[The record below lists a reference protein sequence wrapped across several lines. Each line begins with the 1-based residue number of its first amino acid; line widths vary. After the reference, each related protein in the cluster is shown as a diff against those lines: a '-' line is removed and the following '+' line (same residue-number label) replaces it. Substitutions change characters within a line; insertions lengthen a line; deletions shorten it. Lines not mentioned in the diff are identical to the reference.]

1 MISGRKII
9 RGLLDGHVLGAVAFA
24 ALAYL
29 LTVVYA
35 DQRDYEVALSELQS
49 DLQLQA
55 RSRAEALSVYVQ
67 RYKLDTLFLSA
78 TPAVGGIQR
87 AIDNGGV
94 DPKVQ
99 INTQTWLNSLQGTF
113 AEYLKIHP
121 EVRQLRFIG
130 LANNGRELVR
140 VERQEYDVVVVPS
153 KQLQEKA
160 SADYFAKGVKR
171 TEGEV
176 AVSRVTLN
184 RERGEIEVP
193 HVPTMRLMT
202 PIHSPT
208 GGVFGLVVMNI
219 DLEWAFNLL
228 HEKLHPGIRVYLL
241 NMSGEFLLH
250 PDRSRRFGFEFGKSY
265 RWDDAFLEDENRP
278 GLSFRELEDGG
289 VIFAQFQ
296 DVDVDIDQSLR
307 LVVAASSKHL
317 DYMLVGRYRN
327 NRYLFIAILWL
338 TIAVA
343 VVLGRRK
350 RSKDAEARRNAEFA
364 AVFAGSGDAV
374 LSVSRNREIKSWNGA
389 AAELFGYTEAD
400 TGMANVRVDR
410 RVGPPDEEG
419 DALEDVLQG
428 GGARRYNTVIEASD
442 GRTTDVHVTISPL
455 RDNHG
460 EIFGASIICRD
471 ITAELEAKEELK
483 SINDNLEAQV
493 RARTAQLESAGVLQ
507 RAMLQS
513 AGYAIIAAG
522 TDTVVTL
529 FNAAAEKILGYTAE
543 EVVGKFMVRRFCSP
557 EFVESERERLKNIKR
572 DHVDLAELGDKNL
585 ERELETDFIRKDG
598 SRVPVMMKTSML
610 HNDHG
615 EPLGLLCIAID
626 LTERNQAKQE
636 LVEAKAIAEDA
647 SRAKSEFLANMSHEI
662 RTPMNAVLGMLNLLG
677 YTELNPRQLDYVSK
691 ASVSAETLLGII
703 NDILDFSKIEAGKL
717 QLDPHSFGLDD
728 LLREVAV
735 ILSMNVAGKDV
746 EILFNVDPKIPRRV
760 VGDALRIKQILINL
774 AGNAVKFTKEGEV
787 MLSVFVQHAKEDQLI
802 LGFTVRDTGIGMTPE
817 HMQRLFSSFSQ
828 AEAGITRRFGG
839 TGLGLVI
846 CQNLIKMMGG
856 ELEVDSELGKGSTF
870 SFSLALDRAEDEQA
884 LLATAR
890 PPIPNHES
898 VRLLVIDD
906 NANARQ
912 IVVEICESLGWRCEE
927 SASGAEG
934 VQAIEQAEQSYD
946 LVFVDWMMPEMN
958 GWETATAI
966 RSLEDKGVNVPKLV
980 MVTAHAKEVY
990 EQSKSEE
997 FALDGFLMKP
1007 LTGSDIYNV
1016 VAETLSGVQRATPR
1030 QPAQMS
1036 QQQLSG
1042 MRILLVEDNV
1052 TNQQV
1057 ARELLGLEGAE
1068 VSLAENGQEA
1078 LDALGHG
1085 GLLFDAV
1092 LMDLQMP
1099 VMDGLTATRKIRGE
1113 LGLRYLPIIA
1123 MTANAMPAD
1132 RQACL
1137 DAGMNDHIGK
1147 PFDVRELILAL
1158 LKATGRDA
1166 QPALADT
1173 PVAMPPSTSLP
1184 PSPEGFGFKE
1194 AIMRMGNN
1202 SALYAS
1208 QARNFAA
1215 RSKETV
1221 FALEQIFKTG
1231 NQPLLVRELHTV
1243 RGVAS
1248 TLGANALGAAIF
1260 ELENGAKAGL
1270 ELPVLTVM
1278 LDDVKH
1284 HMARAAEVF
1293 IELADALEAG
1303 KADVPEVEHGSEG
1316 VDTEALY
1323 VKLQE
1328 LMGELADSNM
1338 RAIDTFD
1345 ALRAELMQVDVSA
1358 TKTVAEAVANLDF
1371 SSAGDAL
1378 KNIMNGMAQHQS

>member
-1 MISGRKII
+1 MISRKKII

-29 LTVVYA
+29 FTVVYA
-35 DQRDYEVALSELQS
+35 DQRDREVALAELQS

-78 TPAVGGIQR
+78 TPAVAGIQR

-99 INTQTWLNSLQGTF
+99 INTQTWLSSLQGTF
-113 AEYLKIHP
+113 VEYLNIHP
-121 EVRQLRFIG
+121 AVRQLRFIG
-130 LANNGRELVR
+130 VADNGRELVR
-140 VERQEYDVVVVPS
+140 VERQDYDVTVVPDEA
-153 KQLQEKA
+153 LQGKA
-160 SADYFAKGVKR
+160 ATDYFAEGVKR
-171 TEGEV
+171 AQGQV
-176 AVSRVTLN
+176 AVSRISLN

-219 DLEWAFNLL
+219 DLEWAFSLL
-228 HEKLHPGIRVYLL
+228 HEKLNSSNRIYLL
-241 NMSGEFLLH
+241 NMSDEFLLH
-250 PDRSRRFGFEFGKSY
+250 PDRSRRFGFEFGNSY
-265 RWDDAFLEDENRP
+265 RWADAFQADETRP
-278 GLSFRELEDGG
+278 GLSFRERDDGE

-296 DVDVDIDQSLR
+296 DVDVDIDQPLR
-307 LVVAASSKHL
+307 LVVAASSEHL
-317 DYMLVGRYRN
+317 DQMLLERYRN
-327 NRYLFIAILWL
+327 NRYQFAAILWL
-338 TIAVA
+338 TIATA
-343 VVLGRRK
+343 VVLSRRR
-350 RSKDAEARRNAEFA
+350 RSKDTQARRNAEFA
-364 AVFAGSGDAV
+364 AVFAGSSDAV

-400 TGMANVRVDR
+400 AGMRNVRVDR

-419 DALEDVLQG
+419 DALEYVLQG

-455 RDNHG
+455 RGNHG
-460 EIFGASIICRD
+460 DIFGASIICRD

-483 SINDNLEAQV
+483 SINDNLEVQV
-493 RARTAQLESAGVLQ
+493 RARTAELESASVLQ

-543 EVVGKFMVRRFCSP
+543 EVVGKFMIRRFCSP
-557 EFVESERERLKNIKR
+557 EFVERERERLQNSKR
-572 DHVDLAELGDKNL
+572 DDVDLAELNDKNL

-610 HNDHG
+610 HNDNG

-626 LTERNQAKQE
+626 LTERNQAQQE
-636 LVEAKAIAEDA
+636 LIEAKAIAEDA

-717 QLDPHSFGLDD
+717 QLDPHSFSLDD

-760 VGDALRIKQILINL
+760 IGDALRIKQILINL

-912 IVVEICESLGWRCEE
+912 IVVEICESLGWRCEAR
-927 SASGAEG
+927 ASGAEG

-958 GWETATAI
+958 GWETAMAV
-966 RSLEDKGVNVPKLV
+966 RALAEKGVDVPKLV

-990 EQSKSEE
+990 EQSQSEE

-1016 VAETLSGVQRATPR
+1016 VAETLSGVPRATPH
-1030 QPAQMS
+1030 QPAQVS

-1078 LDALGHG
+1078 LDALSHG
-1085 GLLFDAV
+1085 GLLFDVV

-1166 QPALADT
+1166 EQALADA
-1173 PVAMPPSTSLP
+1173 PVLTPPSTSLP

-1194 AIMRMGNN
+1194 AVVRMGNN
-1202 SALYAS
+1202 SALYAG

-1338 RAIDTFD
+1338 RAIDTFE